1 MSLRRII
8 VRWVDLGGKIPPAP
22 MGTPQIEV
30 EFNIDANGILQV
42 TATEKTTGKSAD
54 IRIDNS
60 GGLSEEIE
68 RMKTEAEAGNA
79 SADKERREL
88 VDVKN
93 RVEQM
98 VFQTKQALEE
108 HGEKVGEEVKAK
120 IEAAVA
126 EVEAALSGEDKSAI
140 EESMKKLESESMELG
155 KAAYEAAKTAERN
168 GRRRHRSI
176 RW

>member
-1 MSLRRII
+1 
-8 VRWVDLGGKIPPAP
+8 
-22 MGTPQIEV
+22 
-30 EFNIDANGILQV
+30 
-42 TATEKTTGKSAD
+42 
-54 IRIDNS
+54 
-60 GGLSEEIE
+60 
-68 RMKTEAEAGNA
+68 MKTEAEANA

-93 RVEQM
+93 RAEQM

-140 EESMKKLESESMELG
+140 EESMKK
-155 KAAYEAAKTAERN
+155 A
-168 GRRRHRSI
+168 
-176 RW
+176 